1 MNTSFL
7 TETNARS
14 IINGSLRHGF
24 HICGGR
30 PKKSDIGVISTQIYN
45 NLGGHLYQLRS
56 QEFLAK
62 MDEKVK
68 TDWEAQTLEKDN
80 KIKKLEESNRYLVE
94 KLKSL
99 GQL

>member
-7 TETNARS
+7 DETNVRS

-24 HICGGR
+24 HICGGE
-30 PKKSDIGVISTQIYN
+30 PKKSDIGDISTQIYH
-45 NLGGHLYQLRS
+45 NLAGHLYQIRS
-56 QEFLAK
+56 QEFISKL
-62 MDEKVK
+62 DEKVR
-68 TDWEAQTLEKDN
+68 TDWEAQTLEKDK